1 LLIRSVWPREIAIY
15 IHPQLKPHFLFFL
28 LHEMDIWIF
37 SWTRDKSPLRWFHM
51 CEPLGKFRFIS
62 MRMQIHFGPPVP
74 QNFWHISLGRKT
86 NDFLMS
92 INYALP
98 AIDDHFLFEQTQ
110 PYEILC
116 QNWGENMKF
125 QWFFL
130 CILFLKRNWLH
141 STTFVDHFHE
151 AYRWKMRN
159 FRPHIPFLPS

>member
-1 LLIRSVWPREIAIY
+1 
-15 IHPQLKPHFLFFL
+15 
-28 LHEMDIWIF
+28 MDIWIF
-37 SWTRDKSPLRWFHM
+37 SWTRDKSPLHWFHM

-110 PYEILC
+110 PTEILC
-116 QNWGENMKF
+116 QNWGINMKF

-130 CILFLKRNWLH
+130 CSMKIPHAFYLWKETDCTLPHLLTIFMRLIVGKCANFAH
-141 STTFVDHFHE
+141 TF
-151 AYRWKMRN
+151 
-159 FRPHIPFLPS
+159 PFYAHKSHCLALVVQTEQWN